1 MMSAVRAYVAIRRAL
16 GYRFVEPE
24 RVLRHFARF
33 AESRHERFVRSQ
45 SALDWASRGANPE
58 QRCTRLQTVA
68 RFARYSHAEDSRHQV
83 PPDNA
88 FPYRKVRPRPHIYS
102 DEEIIRLLEES
113 ARLGPAGSLR
123 PLTYNTLFG
132 LLAVTGL
139 RLSEALR
146 LRFEDVGVDGLMIRE
161 TKFHKSRLVP
171 LHCSGEAALKRYLS
185 VRREFPTNDPHL
197 FISLAGHPLR
207 KDTVGP
213 VFRSLRP
220 KIGLLKGRGAHA
232 PRIHDLRHSF
242 CVKALLRCPSGPDR
256 VDRHMLAVSTYLG
269 HTDVA
274 STFWYL
280 QATPELMVGISH
292 SSERLFRGNRT

>member
-1 MMSAVRAYVAIRRAL
+1 MIKAVRAYVAIRRTL

-24 RVLRHFARF
+24 RVLGHFARF
-33 AESRHERFVRSQ
+33 AKSRGEHFVRSQ
-45 SALDWASRGANPE
+45 SALEWAGRGANPE

-68 RFARYSHAEDSRHQV
+68 RFARYSHAEDRRHQV

-88 FPYRKVRPRPHIYS
+88 FPYRKRRPVPHIYT
-102 DEEIIRLLEES
+102 DEEIVRLLEES
-113 ARLGPAGSLR
+113 ARLGPASSLR

-171 LHCSGEAALKRYLS
+171 LHASAQVALRRYLS
-185 VRREFPTNDPHL
+185 VRREFPTDDPHL
-197 FISLAGHPLR
+197 FISLAGHALG

-220 KIGLLKGRGAHA
+220 KIGLQKGRGAHP
-232 PRIHDLRHSF
+232 PRIHDLRHTF
-242 CVKALLRCPSGPDR
+242 CVRALLRCPSGPDR

-280 QATPELMVGISH
+280 QATPELMKGISQ
-292 SSERLFRGNRT
+292 SSETLFRGKRT